1 MGLIAIGDIHGCAR
15 TLDLLLERLAPT
27 PDDTLVFI
35 GDYVDRGPDSAG
47 VIDRLLRLRD
57 EVPCIFLRGN
67 HEQLLLD
74 ALFEDDERAMKVW
87 LDNGGRETL
96 ESYRGMIPKEHLVF
110 MDETVLYADTPDFFF
125 AHGGVPATQTI
136 AQTLDNPDPDVLL
149 WHREHLKAEL
159 FVWEK
164 AVVCGHT
171 PQPAVIVRPKLIAI
185 DTGCVFNRPDRGVL
199 TAIRLP
205 ERELVQVRNVEGF

>member
-1 MGLIAIGDIHGCAR
+1 MGLIAIGDVHGCAR

-74 ALFEDDERAMKVW
+74 ALFGNDDEAIELW
-87 LDNGGRETL
+87 LKNGGRETL
-96 ESYRGMIPKEHLVF
+96 VSYRGLIPKEHFVF
-110 MDETVLYADTPDFFF
+110 LDETVLYADTPDFFF
-125 AHGGVPATQTI
+125 AHGGLPATQTI
-136 AQTLDNPDPDVLL
+136 AQTLQNPDPDVLL
-149 WHREHLKAEL
+149 WHRDHLKADA
-159 FVWEK
+159 FAWEK
-164 AVVCGHT
+164 TVVCGHT
-171 PQPAVIVRPKLIAI
+171 PQPTPILRENLIAI
-185 DTGCVFNRPDRGVL
+185 DTGCVFNRPGYGVL

-205 ERELVQVRNVEGF
+205 ERTLVQVPNADL

>member
-1 MGLIAIGDIHGCAR
+1 MGLLAIGDIHGCAR

-27 PDDTLVFI
+27 SDDTLVFI
-35 GDYVDRGPDSAG
+35 GDYVDRGPNSAG

-110 MDETVLYADTPDFFF
+110 IDDTVLYADTPDFFF
-125 AHGGVPATQTI
+125 AHGGLPATQTI
-136 AQTLDNPDPDVLL
+136 AQALENPDPDVLL
-149 WHREHLKAEL
+149 WHREHLKADS

-164 AVVCGHT
+164 VVVCGHT
-171 PQPAVIVRPKLIAI
+171 PQPAAIVRPKLIAI
-185 DTGCVFNRPDRGVL
+185 DTGCVFNRPDRGIL

-205 ERELVQVRNVEGF
+205 ERELVQVRNVE